1 MPCIS
6 MFYGIMVYMYNSG
19 KEHKIK
25 SSVNVKLSHFFC
37 NSASLSIVPLFSIL
51 YYCFGNRIFDGFLKS
66 LIDFLKRK

>member
-19 KEHKIK
+19 KELKIK

-37 NSASLSIVPLFSIL
+37 NSASLSIVPPFFHTLL
-51 YYCFGNRIFDGFLKS
+51 LLWKS
-66 LIDFLKRK
+66 NF